1 MFRLYLLIFSL
12 LILSCRKG
20 SESTGPSNPPVNS
33 PARSYGGFANDE
45 PTFAQ
50 KTSDGGFIIAGYTK
64 SFGAGN
70 SDILL
75 IKTDGYGNIQW
86 AKTYGTAGNEIAYS
100 VQQTSDGGFIIVGD
114 TGHDYSQNI
123 GRDILLIKTNAN
135 GDIQWAKIYGR
146 AGFDG
151 AYSVQQTSDGGFIIA
166 GYTSLD
172 NYPSPSKIILLI
184 KTDANGNVQWAK
196 TYGGAGKEKDRYILQ
211 TSDDGFVIAG
221 VISSIYNYDKELFLA
236 KIDTNWNL
244 QWFKT
249 YEKFGTIYSDHDIF
263 LQKTSEGGY
272 ISLFCERG
280 LLIKADAN
288 GNVQWAGDYGTFDV
302 CSIWQTND
310 GGFVIAVGGLGHPTT
325 IIKTDANLN
334 IQWAKTYTGIGALF
348 AQQTND
354 NGFMITALEL
364 KENFTTDILLIRT
377 DANGNVGN
385 CPISNNTSVSVYNPT
400 LNVVN
405 RTITTNSISITPSN
419 ISLTTTNLNLT
430 PQDKCSAQ

>member
-1 MFRLYLLIFSL
+1 MLRLYLLIFSL

-50 KTSDGGFIIAGYTK
+50 KTSDGGFIIAGYTE

-86 AKTYGTAGNEIAYS
+86 AKTYGRIGNEKARYVI
-100 VQQTSDGGFIIVGD
+100 QTSDGGFVIAAD
-114 TGHDYSQNI
+114 TNYYYGPTPN
-123 GRDILLIKTNAN
+123 GILLIKTNAN
-135 GDIQWAKIYGR
+135 GDIQWAKIYGG
-146 AGFDG
+146 AGVSG
-151 AYSVQQTSDGGFIIA
+151 ISSVQQTSDGGYIMA
-166 GYTSLD
+166 GYSGSNKD
-172 NYPSPSKIILLI
+172 ILLI
-184 KTDANGNVQWAK
+184 KTDGSGNVQWAK
-196 TYGGAGKEKDRYILQ
+196 TYGGAGNEKARYVIQ
-211 TSDDGFVIAG
+211 TSDGGFVISG
-221 VISSIYNYDKELFLA
+221 LTSSFVDYDYEIFIA
-236 KIDTNWNL
+236 KIDANGNL

-249 YEKFGTIYSDHDIF
+249 YKQVAYEDYYSNF
-263 LQKTSEGGY
+263 SLQKTSDGGY
-272 ISLFCERG
+272 VLLYDG
-280 LLIKADAN
+280 LLIKIDAN
-288 GNVQWAGDYGTFDV
+288 GNAQWAKEYGISYTY
-302 CSIWQTND
+302 SIRQTSD
-310 GGFVIAVGGLGHPTT
+310 GGFIIGGSEEINSIYYTT
-325 IIKTDANLN
+325 IIKTDANGN
-334 IQWAKTYTGIGALF
+334 IQWAKYYPGSDAISV
-348 AQQTND
+348 QQTND
-354 NGFMITALEL
+354 NGFMITTIEWN
-364 KENFTTDILLIRT
+364 NFQTDILLIRT
-377 DANGNVGN
+377 DANGSVGN